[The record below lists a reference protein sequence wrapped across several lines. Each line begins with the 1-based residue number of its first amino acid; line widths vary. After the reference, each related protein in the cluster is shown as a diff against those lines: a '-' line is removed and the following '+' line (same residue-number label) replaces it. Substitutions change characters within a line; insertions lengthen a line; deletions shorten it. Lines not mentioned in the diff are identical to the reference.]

1 MDYTGLPFIVEPM
14 RIEDIDEV
22 TAIDRLAFTTPWS
35 ANTYRSEIE
44 ENRAAHYYVVRASK
58 GPDFSASPGERDWRE
73 QMRRWLAGRPPA
85 KNWRPVL
92 AYSGFWVFLDE
103 AHISTIAVR
112 PEYRRRGLGEL
123 LIVTMIEDARGLR
136 CRHMTLEVRASNV
149 GAQKLY
155 QKFGFEFV
163 GRRKGYYTDNWED
176 ALLMTLH
183 DLPSRACQ
191 EKLAKLSAD
200 LRKKLLA
207 TGEQG
212 AIKISQ

>member
-1 MDYTGLPFIVEPM
+1 MRVGDVE
-14 RIEDIDEV
+14 EV
-22 TAIDRLAFTTPWS
+22 AAIDRLAFSTPWS
-35 ANTYRSEIE
+35 ASAYRSEIE
-44 ENRAAHYYVVRASK
+44 ENRTAHYYVVRANM
-58 GPDFSASPGERDWRE
+58 GQDFSASPGEHDWRGR
-73 QMRRWLAGRPPA
+73 MRRWLASRPSDANSLPI
-85 KNWRPVL
+85 L
-92 AYSGFWVFLDE
+92 AYSGFWIFVDE

-136 CRHMTLEVRASNV
+136 CKHMTLEVRASNV
-149 GAQKLY
+149 VAQKLY

-191 EKLAKLSAD
+191 EQVAKLSAD

-212 AIKISQ
+212 SI